1 LTQQRTCVHKQISQ
15 KKILL
20 HFVIRLKINLLTN
33 CTSLIKC
40 CKSVQSKGNV
50 LFSGLKRLLLRMLFI
65 ALLVFYLAVQN
76 FCIYPLNDWSN
87 IHNYIKRLEVLIF
100 HTVSQPLIFLML
112 SPKRQSRSP
121 FIQCYRLS
129 KKRILPETDI
139 F

>member
-1 LTQQRTCVHKQISQ
+1 MSLLDVSGVATIDATTHLRAQTNQP

-20 HFVIRLKINLLTN
+20 HFVVRLKINLFLTN

-50 LFSGLKRLLLRMLFI
+50 LFSGLKRLLQRMLFI
-65 ALLVFYLAVQN
+65 ALLVFYLAVQH

-87 IHNYIKRLEVLIF
+87 IHNYIKRHEVLSF
-100 HTVSQPLIFLML
+100 HTVSQPHIFLML

-121 FIQCYRLS
+121 FM
-129 KKRILPETDI
+129 
-139 F
+139 

>member
-1 LTQQRTCVHKQISQ
+1 
-15 KKILL
+15 
-20 HFVIRLKINLLTN
+20 
-33 CTSLIKC
+33 
-40 CKSVQSKGNV
+40 
-50 LFSGLKRLLLRMLFI
+50 MLFI

-76 FCIYPLNDWSN
+76 FCIYPLNDWLN
-87 IHNYIKRLEVLIF
+87 IHSYIKRHEELSF
-100 HTVSQPLIFLML
+100 HTVSQPHIFLML